1 MELDEQVEEQEPKF
15 ETQVYIF
22 DTKNLADK
30 SVFDALYKTV
40 PEYRQKKIDFYQYD
54 KDKRLSLG
62 VGLVLSYALEKAGFA
77 QDELEWAYKESGKPY
92 FKNNEEIQF
101 CLSHSEE
108 RAMCAI
114 STEKIGCD
122 VEFITP
128 DNEVDVEQWTKIESY
143 AKASDIELSSLL
155 DGKKIPDSKFI
166 FRQIELNDGYKYTIC
181 SQSAIGPNQIW
192 MLKLQDFLQ

>member
-1 MELDEQVEEQEPKF
+1 MEQPF
-15 ETQVYIF
+15 ETQIYIF
-22 DTKNLADK
+22 DTKSLSDK
-30 SVFDALYKTV
+30 AVFDKLYKTV

-62 VGLVLSYALEKAGFA
+62 VGLVLSYALDKAGFDE
-77 QDELEWAYKESGKPY
+77 QELEWAYHESGKPY
-92 FKNNEEIQF
+92 FKNEPEIQF

-114 STEKIGCD
+114 SMERIGCD

-143 AKASDIELSSLL
+143 AKAADIELTSLL

-166 FRQIELNDGYKYTIC
+166 FRQVELNDGYKYTIC
-181 SQSAIGPNQIW
+181 SQNEIMPDQIW
-192 MLKLQDFLQ
+192 TLSLKDFL